1 MAKVMENIPNV
12 RLFIDDI
19 LIASETLEEHT
30 RDIKTVLQRLSEW
43 RLVVNPKKVLSL
55 LSKIKFLGFI
65 ISNSGI

>member
-1 MAKVMENIPNV
+1 MENIPNV